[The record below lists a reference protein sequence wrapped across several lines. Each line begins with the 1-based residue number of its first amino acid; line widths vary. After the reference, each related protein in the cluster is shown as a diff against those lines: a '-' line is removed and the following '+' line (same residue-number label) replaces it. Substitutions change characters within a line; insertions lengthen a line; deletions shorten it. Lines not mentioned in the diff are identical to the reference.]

1 MNVAI
6 VGTGYVADAYLK
18 SLTRHPEMKLL
29 GVFDKLPERAQAFAA
44 FHHTRT
50 YPSLQAVGDDR
61 SVQMV
66 INLTNPRDHYEVS
79 KSMLLAGKH
88 VYSEKPMAMNMD
100 HARELMALAQAKGLQ
115 FVSAPCTVLSE
126 TCQTL
131 WREVRK
137 ETVGRVRVVY
147 AELDDGHIYQDQYE
161 KWVSSLGTP
170 WPYKDEFEVG
180 CTLEHA
186 GYYVSWMLAWFGPA
200 KSVTAFASVQ
210 VPDKMDRHPGET
222 LDLISADF
230 SVACIQFHNGV
241 VARLTC
247 SICAP
252 HNHQLRIYGDKGY
265 LGTDEC
271 WNYRAPVFS
280 RKRIKLRSRF
290 IYNPFKTKHPH
301 PPLPYPAPAQKVGH
315 YDMDFFRGPAEV
327 AAALREGRPSALTPE
342 FALHVNEISIAIHE
356 ALNSKG
362 HVELTTTFEPLQPM
376 KWAV

>member
-1 MNVAI
+1 MKVAI

-18 SLTRHPEMKLL
+18 SLPRHPEMSLT
-29 GVFDKLPERAQAFAA
+29 GVYDKLADRAHAFAA
-44 FHHTRT
+44 HHRTST
-50 YPSLQAVGDDR
+50 YPSLAAVCEDPQ
-61 SVQMV
+61 VELV
-66 INLTNPRDHYEVS
+66 LNLTNPRDHYEVS
-79 KSMLLAGKH
+79 KALLQAGKH

-100 HARELMALAQAKGLQ
+100 HARELMAIARERGLQ

-131 WREVRK
+131 WQQVRK
-137 ETVGRVRVVY
+137 DTIGRIRVVY
-147 AELDDGHIYQDQYE
+147 AELDDGLIYQDQYE

-210 VPDKMDRHPGET
+210 VPDKMDRHPGEA

-252 HNHQLRIYGDKGY
+252 HNHQIRIYGDKGY
-265 LGTDEC
+265 LGADEC
-271 WNYRAPVFS
+271 WHFRAPVFS

-290 IYNPFKTKHPH
+290 IYNPFKSKHP
-301 PPLPYPAPAQKVGH
+301 LPEVPYRALPGKSGQ
-315 YDMDFFRGPAEV
+315 YDMDFFRGPAEM
-327 AAALREGRPSALTPE
+327 AAALRENRPCALTPE
-342 FALHVNEISIAIHE
+342 YSLHVNEISIAIHE
-356 ALNSKG
+356 ALHGKG
-362 HVELTTTFEPLQPM
+362 HVELTTTFQPMQPM
-376 KWAV
+376 KWAL